1 MGALTFQKPDPP
13 ADAADF
19 TPAAR
24 LAVSLTGY
32 ILFRLAA
39 PLLQLPADLAPPLLL
54 SLMLAAAL
62 GGIGLPIM
70 LIAALV
76 EAANGWRALL
86 IVAAAGALAWAGG
99 AALGDGT
106 GVVSDIGKIL
116 LASAAGIG
124 LARLLREPNIL
135 LPAMLFAAFADFVV
149 VNFGTVHQALRPE
162 NVRGQELVRA
172 VSAEVPRL
180 HTALP
185 VLTIGPADFL
195 FLGLL
200 LGCAVRFALAP
211 RATAWT
217 FVLVLVVSLVAVPV
231 IGPVPALAPMA
242 LAFLVVNWR
251 GLRLSRQEI
260 AASIAVLAG
269 AGALFFAFF
278 YLRR

>member
-1 MGALTFQKPDPP
+1 MQNPDPRSRAAEISP
-13 ADAADF
+13 AVRLIAA
-19 TPAAR
+19 
-24 LAVSLTGY
+24 LAGY

-39 PLLQLPADLAPPLLL
+39 PLLQLPANPPPPLLL
-54 SLMLAAAL
+54 LLMVLSAL
-62 GGIGLPIM
+62 GGIGLPVM
-70 LIAALV
+70 LIAAL
-76 EAANGWRALL
+76 AQLTTGWRALL
-86 IVAAAGALAWAGG
+86 IVVTAGALGWAGG
-99 AALGDGT
+99 AALGGGT
-106 GVVSDIGKIL
+106 GVVADLGKIL
-116 LASAAGIG
+116 LAAGAGIG

-149 VNFGTVHQALRPE
+149 VNYGTVQQALRPE

-180 HTALP
+180 HGALP

-200 LGCAVRFALAP
+200 LGCAVRFALAA
-211 RATAWT
+211 RATAWV
-217 FVLVLVVSLVAVPV
+217 FVAVLALSLVAVPA

-242 LAFLVVNWR
+242 LAFLAVNWKS
-251 GLRLSRQEI
+251 LRLSRQEI
-260 AASIAVLAG
+260 IASLAVLAG